1 MWSGL
6 GVVDGD
12 FATYQQLNC
21 KRWLTLATPKLVS
34 FFCLGENLFHSSISH
49 MKFVHHSIDFDNIG
63 WLALFASAISKWMCK
78 QSFQSA
84 DAMACGFGELSSV
97 LSLQCKQISTFFT
110 HFAPIMPL
118 SIDFP
123 CHKQMPFSWQRKKYT
138 LWIRCFAYII
148 VATVEQEL
156 FHVNIYGYPLKI
168 GENPRVE
175 NEINQTSRHWLRPSF
190 DCYYTLTHIQLIFS
204 YKM

>member
-1 MWSGL
+1 MTCS
-6 GVVDGD
+6 
-12 FATYQQLNC
+12 
-21 KRWLTLATPKLVS
+21 
-34 FFCLGENLFHSSISH
+34 FCLGYFKMNVQTKFSICRCH
-49 MKFVHHSIDFDNIG
+49 GMWIRRVEFRAFFTVQTNQYF
-63 WLALFASAISKWMCK
+63 
-78 QSFQSA
+78 
-84 DAMACGFGELSSV
+84 
-97 LSLQCKQISTFFT
+97 FFT

-175 NEINQTSRHWLRPSF
+175 NEINQTSRHWLCPSF

-204 YKM
+204 